1 MPTIAPPAVP
11 RHYRPVALTS
21 PLAREAALLAARM
34 IVGAKWSRR
43 LHDRGRFR
51 DDDILTLLGLER
63 DDAIEGDPRVADF
76 EDAVKR
82 QLRRLEARPP
92 SVRDPLGRNIDA
104 LAELLKL
111 NRAERALLR
120 VAVVATRARHF
131 DDLFGLVLTG
141 ERDFVRALHH
151 ATGSSIPAMQAACR
165 PFATL
170 RRGGLLEQGFRLGG
184 GCPTAVGD
192 DTADALLAPRFDG
205 ARFLRDR
212 VRLAPPSRLAYADFA
227 HVAEA
232 DLVRDYLADALARR
246 RRGVNIL
253 LHGAPGTGKTEFAR
267 MLAGP
272 LRATVHEVPNS
283 DRDGDPISGQQRFGA
298 FSLCQSVLAARRRQI
313 LLFDEVEDV
322 FGSGDEDLFAAL
334 FGPRRRTR
342 DPDRLRKSWVNE
354 TLESNPVPAIWAC
367 NTIGAID
374 PAFLRRF
381 DLVVEFRA
389 PGVAIRRR
397 VLERYFAP
405 GQVSDACLARLAA
418 IEDLAPA
425 QAERA
430 ARVVRALRGRSQ
442 AARDACAERV
452 IGASLRAMG
461 HAATAATPT
470 LPAHYDPAFLNTDR
484 DLDALA
490 RGLAA
495 GHGARLCL
503 YGPPGT
509 GKTAFAHHLGRVLD
523 RPVLVRRASDLLD
536 KYVGGTE
543 ARIRAAFAQ
552 ATSDGAILV
561 IDEADGFLRDRAG
574 AQRSWEV
581 TQVNELLTQMEA
593 FDGIFVASTNL
604 VDTLDAASLRR
615 FDFKVKFDFLTR
627 EQRRALL
634 LRVAA
639 DAQESIEALRPA
651 LAQLDRLDHLT
662 PGDFANALRQLRVTG
677 EQATAARLIRL
688 LSAEQGMKPG
698 GTRKVIGFVG

>member
-1 MPTIAPPAVP
+1 MSAIDTAATAAYAPIPF
-11 RHYRPVALTS
+11 RS
-21 PLAREAALLAARM
+21 PLAREAALLATRM
-34 IVGAKWSRR
+34 LAGSGWYQR
-43 LHDRGRFR
+43 LFERGRLR
-51 DDDILTLLGLER
+51 DHDVLTLLGLEESDEYDGR
-63 DDAIEGDPRVADF
+63 AGAADLRA
-76 EDAVKR
+76 AVER
-82 QLRRLEARPP
+82 QLRSLQARRGGGRDRLARNIE
-92 SVRDPLGRNIDA
+92 RLGDMLHLGRT
-104 LAELLKL
+104 EC
-111 NRAERALLR
+111 ALLR
-120 VAVVATRARHF
+120 VMVIAARVNHVHDFYRVAVT
-131 DDLFGLVLTG
+131 T
-141 ERDFVRALHH
+141 ERDFLELMRH
-151 ATGSSIPAMQAACR
+151 ATGCR
-165 PFATL
+165 PQDLAGAYRPAGTL
-170 RRGGLLEQGFRLGG
+170 RRSGFLDSGTIGLSF
-184 GCPTAVGD
+184 PTALNDGL
-192 DTADALLAPRFDG
+192 ADALLSPSFDEAG
-205 ARFLRDR
+205 FLRHL
-212 VRLAPPSRLAYADFA
+212 VRPAPPPRLTLEDYA
-227 HVAEA
+227 HVADA
-232 DLVRDYLADALARR
+232 DLVRDYLAEALSRR
-246 RRGVNIL
+246 QRGVNIL

-272 LRATVHEVPNS
+272 LRASVHEVPNCDS
-283 DRDGDPISGQQRFGA
+283 DGDPISGQRRFRA
-298 FSLCQSVLAARRRQI
+298 YSACQSVLAARPRQL

-322 FGSGDEDLFAAL
+322 FGSEEDGALLAL
-334 FGPRRRTR
+334 FGARPRSA

-389 PGVAIRRR
+389 PGAAIRRR

-418 IEDLAPA
+418 IEGLAPA

-430 ARVVRALRGRSQ
+430 ARVVRTLRGRSQ

-461 HAATAATPT
+461 HAATVAEPA

-490 RGLAA
+490 RGLAT

-509 GKTAFAHHLGRVLD
+509 GKTAFAHHLGRVLE

-574 AQRSWEV
+574 AQRRWEV

-604 VDTLDAASLRR
+604 VDTLEAASLRR
-615 FDFKVKFDFLTR
+615 FDFKVKFDYLTR

-634 LRVAA
+634 LRVVA
-639 DAQESIEALRPA
+639 DTGEALDALRPA

-662 PGDFANALRQLRVTG
+662 PGDFANALRQMRVTG
-677 EQATAARLIRL
+677 ERATAERLVRL
-688 LSAEQGMKPG
+688 LSVEQAMKPEG
-698 GTRKVIGFVG
+698 RRRGIGFH